1 MTSLLYERIRPEF
14 HLTRWQYY
22 EKARYELKG
31 VELES
36 AKIFFNGLKNLSES
50 DRNILIDVY
59 YRSKEYCKFNRQI
72 GLYQSAR
79 PISDDAIAEQYG
91 IAKKEVTKVR
101 RQAIEHLAEEMR
113 KIILAI
119 STAFHLKIGK
129 DLYLVRFIN
138 EGTYKEQ
145 FVLGNKREAKVFSA
159 EKEDTIRKFMQLG
172 FEREPA

>member
-1 MTSLLYERIRPEF
+1 MTFLLYDYVSPSY

-50 DRNILIDVY
+50 DKKILIDAY
-59 YRSKEYCKFNRQI
+59 YRSKDYYKFNRQT
-72 GLYQSAR
+72 GLYQSVR

-91 IAKKEVTKVR
+91 ITKKEVTKVR

-129 DLYLVRFIN
+129 DLYLVRLIN

-145 FVLGNKREAKVFSA
+145 FVLGNKSEAKVFSA
-159 EKEDTIRKFMQLG
+159 EKEDTIRKFIQLG